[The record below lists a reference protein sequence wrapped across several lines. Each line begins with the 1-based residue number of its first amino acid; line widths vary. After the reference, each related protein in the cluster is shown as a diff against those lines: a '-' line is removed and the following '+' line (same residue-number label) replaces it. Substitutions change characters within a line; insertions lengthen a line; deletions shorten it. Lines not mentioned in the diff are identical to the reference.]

1 MSRAAQAIFFLVL
14 VATCAATGLAHQ
26 PPSPTP
32 LPSPSPSTPP
42 PPFNIPR
49 LLPPGFPGLLP
60 PSNPNDI
67 AKCWSSLQNIQ
78 GYVTEI
84 FTSVFTGKLEA
95 GPACC
100 KAFLAIEESCLP
112 KMFPLNPS
120 FAPLLKNICAQK
132 AALV

>member
-26 PPSPTP
+26 PPSP
-32 LPSPSPSTPP
+32 SPSSPPPPP
-42 PPFNIPR
+42 PPFNIPAG

-78 GYVTEI
+78 GCVAEIYSSI
-84 FTSVFTGKLEA
+84 FTPRLQV

-100 KAFLAIEESCLP
+100 KAILAIEESCWP

-120 FAPLLKNICAQK
+120 FTPLLKNTCAQK